1 MFTADTQE
9 FVPAASGQLE
19 GADTS
24 SLAAKSATATNDA
37 KGTEY
42 RYSASYFNKRN
53 IPNSLHADN
62 VETKE
67 ETSFA
72 EVSSGDELPAVELE
86 SNTPSTSM
94 QIEAVRNAQKASVA
108 EPNKIDSGD
117 KSANVAS
124 AVPVENMAVE
134 NDAANSEQGVNQKRF
149 GFNPLAAVFVPRALE
164 QEIVSSEGLPSAAA
178 VPTLAA
184 EMNPVHDG
192 LIGNM
197 PTYVPNPRRPQA
209 QMMQRNFSGGYA
221 MDYPAPFYSMHGEY
235 SYAGDFS
242 QMTVPMD
249 NAFYSGG
256 VGDYAMNGQAMVP
269 NPMSGSFRGQTKTRV
284 NAGNRKGPLA
294 GNRNG
299 RRTQSRGS
307 DASGSVHAAE
317 GSNNRRVPAH
327 GAPVAESEA
336 SSAPVDLASGAW
348 PNLASTT
355 NVSNVNSNNSKADSS
370 NGSQPSF
377 SSIAKSND
385 KSEYN
390 KVNKSEYT
398 KHMKS
403 ESTKHVKSESTKH
416 PKSETKPVKSESSKP
431 VKSESSKPV
440 KSESSKPVKS
450 ESSKPVKSESSK
462 PVKSESSKPV
472 KSESSKPVK
481 SESSKPVKSESSKPV
496 KSESSK
502 PVKSES
508 SKPVRC
514 ESSKPVRC
522 ESSKPVKSEVTKPLK
537 SEASKPVRPDSRSSK
552 LEATKIT
559 QSTENKSAFK
569 KVDLGESVEKEIRA
583 RRNSSANSAC
593 VKIESEQMPRTEVA
607 ESRSVKSEKS
617 TVEEVQTQG
626 AAVDGDME
634 AVPVL
639 SKAAKKRNRKAKA
652 KASEKVQEPVPVLN
666 FALAAGG
673 SKKDK
678 AVANKENVE
687 KPVAKAEVTGSK
699 MEEDEKMLPTETKS
713 KVLMDDA
720 PMEPEGAGNSDVEAG
735 EQSSEEKVGSSKDA
749 TEGEGPVANG
759 VSEDDD
765 GWTHCTSKAK
775 AKKIEFKKK
784 KETEKIRETKQKQY
798 RSNRADGQRSDFQ
811 FRNGNRDNRESRPGN
826 ASAPSLRG
834 PLNGSSNLNKAK
846 HPNAQNK
853 LYPRTGPVS
862 AQAPSK
868 APVEAP
874 VVVQKAVDTAASA
887 VAADT
892 SQAAPEPA
900 KPAQNG
906 WAGIVASKK
915 STAAKN

>member
-37 KGTEY
+37 K
-42 RYSASYFNKRN
+42 
-53 IPNSLHADN
+53 
-62 VETKE
+62 
-67 ETSFA
+67 

-416 PKSETKPVKSESSKP
+416 PKSET
-431 VKSESSKPV
+431 
-440 KSESSKPVKS
+440 
-450 ESSKPVKSESSK
+450 
-462 PVKSESSKPV
+462 
-472 KSESSKPVK
+472 KPVK